1 MKKSM
6 NEKMDGF
13 NRREL
18 LNKAREMVTFIEE
31 AHKSGLAAHDV
42 EEALFRQVL
51 EMGRRAL
58 GMFFLL
64 CGDGDEGG
72 GNYPCGWTAGAATW
86 RIARAGIPVCFWS
99 V

>member
-1 MKKSM
+1 MKKST

-18 LNKAREMVTFIEE
+18 LNKAREIVNFIEQ
-31 AHKSGLAAHDV
+31 AHKSGLAAHEV

-51 EMGRRAL
+51 ELGRRAL
-58 GMFFLL
+58 EMFFLL

-72 GNYPCGWTAGAATW
+72 GNYPYGRTVGAAPW
-86 RIARAGIPVCFWS
+86 RLA
-99 V
+99 